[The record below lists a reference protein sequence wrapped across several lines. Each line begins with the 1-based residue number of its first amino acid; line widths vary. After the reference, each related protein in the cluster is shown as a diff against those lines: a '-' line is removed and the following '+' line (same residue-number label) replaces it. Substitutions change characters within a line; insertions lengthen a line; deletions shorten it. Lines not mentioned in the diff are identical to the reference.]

1 MDGTGDGWMGWVM
14 DGWDGCW
21 MDGTGDG
28 WMGRVMD
35 GWDG

>member
-1 MDGTGDGWMGWVM
+1 
-14 DGWDGCW
+14 

-35 GWDG
+35 GTGDGWMGQVMDGWDG